1 MRRIRCFAL
10 RPLSS
15 TIFSSIYRLPTPT
28 ACFHLWYTCVVGF
41 TLCDVDAI
49 WLLSLFAPLWG
60 SEKAGRLAI
69 GGCTPCDNRDIVE
82 TSHGKGLQSRNK
94 PNACVQMA
102 DDPMVDT
109 YEQYE

>member
-1 MRRIRCFAL
+1 ML
-10 RPLSS
+10 
-15 TIFSSIYRLPTPT
+15 
-28 ACFHLWYTCVVGF
+28 
-41 TLCDVDAI
+41 

-109 YEQYE
+109 YEQYEWPQYHDAVAKRDGITVSARCVAVTDS